1 MRRALVCLLRVAVPV
16 GGAVLPAGTAGAAT
30 SPDCYS
36 AINVW
41 WPAQHRAWARM
52 VVTREAAN
60 RPAAAN
66 ARSSA
71 RGCFQLLQSLHAGR
85 YNKFRGWGCSPAKW
99 SNADCNALAALDL
112 FKQAGK
118 TPWRVTRY
126 TR

>member
-1 MRRALVCLLRVAVPV
+1 MRRALVCLLMVAVPV

-41 WPAQHRAWARM
+41 WPVQHRAWARM
-52 VVTREAAN
+52 VVTREAGN

-71 RGCFQLLQSLHAGR
+71 RGCWQLLMSLHAHR
-85 YNKFRGWGCSPAKW
+85 YNKVGFGCHPGKW
-99 SNADCNALAALDL
+99 ANADCNTLAALHL

>member
-1 MRRALVCLLRVAVPV
+1 MRRALVCLLMVAVPV
-16 GGAVLPAGTAGAAT
+16 GSAVLPAGTAGAAT

-60 RPAAAN
+60 RPASAN

-71 RGCFQLLQSLHAGR
+71 RGCWQLLMSLHAHR
-85 YNKFRGWGCSPAKW
+85 FNKVGFGCSPAKW
-99 SNADCNALAALDL
+99 ANADCNTLAALHL

>member
-1 MRRALVCLLRVAVPV
+1 MRRALVCLLMVAVPV

-36 AINVW
+36 AIDVW
-41 WPAQHRAWARM
+41 WPAQHRAWAKQI
-52 VVTREAAN
+52 VWREAGN
-60 RPAAAN
+60 RPASAN

-71 RGCFQLLQSLHAGR
+71 RGCWQLLMSLHAHR
-85 YNKFRGWGCSPAKW
+85 YNKVGFGCSPAKW
-99 SNADCNALAALDL
+99 ANADCNTLAALHL